1 MITETQNEFK
11 RTGNYVNDFDEFGN
25 IVVIDKVE
33 NYFAVTLSP
42 ETYTLESV
50 NNIYD
55 ISIKEFKDPVKS
67 VNPQVNVLE
76 SEKQQL
82 VTTIDSLNRQL
93 SSVNISD
100 SEKQSLIDASRNVI
114 VQLRIKAGEGKL
126 VSDFNTVF
134 PYLPL
139 KSEQSIQS
147 DASSQ
152 GLGSGSTTTG
162 TPTTTS
168 GTSNGSTTTNSNPA
182 LKGVVAST
190 DQCPAQADIQLVPE
204 TDILIKAPLPPP
216 PPALPPLPP
225 APQLPISQKAVV
237 IATTPPS
244 TVVDLIQVEVQTV
257 KCGGVVTN
265 KKFGKGRYVTYVD
278 LGTAIGD
285 VTFISNSYNVPDRFI
300 VEWDNNVIV
309 DTGYRGA
316 DRYSNNLKNAL
327 KEAGLPDATISGEG
341 AFTFTFQKTKATPS
355 VATVTVLAPI
365 EGTGWEFRMG
375 CVVEKPLVI
384 RKALN
389 ESNQTAFGGV
399 GGGGCPAAWQLIET
413 KELGV
418 VQAKYIR
425 EGMHLRD
432 SEPNTWNR
440 VNVAYLEIA
449 PIYRI
454 DIGGEIFDVDHSHK
468 WYVGNDTWVKVTD
481 IKSGDYVESSDKKKV
496 IVNSVKLLGDG
507 QYMHMNVDRERYI
520 MGTNIIGHNS
530 VNNQKRGFLAKK
542 F

>member
-25 IVVIDKVE
+25 IVMVDKVE

-50 NNIYD
+50 SNIYD
-55 ISIKEFKDPVKS
+55 ISIKEFKDPVKP

-82 VTTIDSLNRQL
+82 VTTIDNLNRQL

-152 GLGSGSTTTG
+152 GLGSGSTSTSTS
-162 TPTTTS
+162 TPT
-168 GTSNGSTTTNSNPA
+168 SNTSTTTNSNPA
-182 LKGVVAST
+182 LQGVIPSAN
-190 DQCPAQADIQLVPE
+190 QCPAQSDIQLVPE

-216 PPALPPLPP
+216 PPSLPPLPP
-225 APQLPISQKAVV
+225 APPLPISQKAVV
-237 IATTPPS
+237 IATTPPP
-244 TVVDLIQVEVQTV
+244 TVVALKQVEVQTV
-257 KCGGVVTN
+257 KCGGLVSN
-265 KKFGKGRYVTYVD
+265 KGFNKGRYVIYVD

-285 VTFISNSYNVPDRFI
+285 VTFNSDAVGVPDRFI

-309 DTGYRGA
+309 DTGYRGNA
-316 DRYSNNLKNAL
+316 GLYSNAL
-327 KEAGLPDATISGEG
+327 KKALQEAGLPDVTISGQG
-341 AFTFTFQKTKATPS
+341 ASTFTFQKTKATPS
-355 VATVTVLAPI
+355 VATVTVLCPI
-365 EGTGWEFRMG
+365 EGTAWSFTMG

-389 ESNQTAFGGV
+389 ESNGTAYGDV
-399 GGGGCPAAWQLIET
+399 GGGCPAAWQLIET
-413 KELGV
+413 KELGF

-468 WYVGNDTWVKVTD
+468 WYVGNEEWVKVTD
-481 IKSGDYVESSDKKKV
+481 IKAGDYVESSDKQKV

-520 MGTNIIGHNS
+520 MGTNIIGHNAT
-530 VNNQKRGFLAKK
+530 NNNRQNFLAKK